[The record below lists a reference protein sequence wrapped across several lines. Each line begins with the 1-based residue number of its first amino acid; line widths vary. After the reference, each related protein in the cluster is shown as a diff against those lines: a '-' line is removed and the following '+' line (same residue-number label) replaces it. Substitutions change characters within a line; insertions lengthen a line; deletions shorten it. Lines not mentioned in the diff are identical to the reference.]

1 MKTKLSPLQLA
12 ELSKAATDHGFD
24 ITPVEES
31 AIDTETLRWPWD
43 KDYTPAKEVV
53 WLCCRSTQFPERV
66 WLAITDDGY
75 LLSSD
80 SKRVLDELAREGLNV
95 DELPSMP
102 TKAIGAVQSTEYG
115 ELYQLLSRVAELAKT
130 SPISLVEQ
138 FTAATKTLPESTEVE
153 RLVKQRAG
161 QDIFR
166 NALIAF
172 WQGRCAVTGLALP
185 SLLRASHIKPWADCA
200 NNEERLDVFNGLL
213 LAPHLDALFDGGWV
227 TFDNDGKMVRS
238 TLLDSASIR
247 LLGVT
252 NDMKLAHVAAEHC
265 PYLEFHRQH
274 VFEEN
279 VGCITGVFLKQN
291 NILKNRK

>member
-1 MKTKLSPLQLA
+1 MTREKSKLSPLQLA
-12 ELSKAATDHGFD
+12 ELTKAATDHGFD
-24 ITPVEES
+24 ITPVEET
-31 AIDTETLRWPWD
+31 ATDTETLRWPRD
-43 KDYTPAKEVV
+43 KDFTPAKEVI

-66 WLAITDDGY
+66 WLTITDVGY

-80 SKRVLDELAREGLNV
+80 SKLVLDELAREGLNV

-102 TKAIGAVQSTEYG
+102 TKAIGAVQSAGYG
-115 ELYQLLSRVAELAKT
+115 ELYQLLRRVAELAKT

-138 FTAATKTLPESTEVE
+138 FNAATKILPESTEVE
-153 RLVKQRAG
+153 RLVKQRVG

-213 LAPHLDALFDGGWV
+213 LAPHLDALFDGGWI
-227 TFDNDGKMVRS
+227 TFNDDGNLVRS
-238 TLLDSASIR
+238 TLLDAAATK

-252 NDMKLAHVAAEHC
+252 NDMKLTHIAAEHR
-265 PYLEFHRQH
+265 PYLEYHRQH
-274 VFEEN
+274 VF
-279 VGCITGVFLKQN
+279 N
-291 NILKNRK
+291 NA